1 MSLRHFYIDTIN
13 IHQLNSKPLLKSR
26 VIGRLP
32 RSSVGRAGSSEG
44 ETANPLLSRVQN
56 LVRATGSD
64 GRGRC
69 AAKRKPSKSTSTTDI
84 SWESHL
90 TDSACG
96 STRQRPARCTRWADG
111 RMWLS
116 EGGQFPTIHHP
127 TTCAQRVF
135 PSLYRTILRGGS
147 TVSKA
152 WRGGRGRRT
161 VQKNSATV
169 Q

>member
-1 MSLRHFYIDTIN
+1 MPAGVPVPLSLHILILPRVTIVSDMKDMR
-13 IHQLNSKPLLKSR
+13 LC
-26 VIGRLP
+26 RLP

-127 TTCAQRVF
+127 TTCAQTRLPLSVPDDSSRRVNRVE
-135 PSLYRTILRGGS
+135 SL
-147 TVSKA
+147 A
-152 WRGGRGRRT
+152 GRGREAH
-161 VQKNSATV
+161 SAEK
-169 Q
+169 